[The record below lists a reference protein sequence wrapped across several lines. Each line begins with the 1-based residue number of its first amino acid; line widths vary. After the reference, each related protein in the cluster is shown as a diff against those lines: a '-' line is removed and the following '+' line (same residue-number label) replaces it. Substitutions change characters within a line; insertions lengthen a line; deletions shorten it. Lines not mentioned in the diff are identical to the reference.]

1 MKLVRYGEPGQ
12 EKPAMLDN
20 EGRLRDLSA
29 QITDIGP
36 VTLNPATLQKLLTV
50 KPADLPLVTGDP
62 RIGPCVG
69 SVGKIVAIGLNY
81 ADHAAE
87 AGMEVPA
94 DIPMFMKA
102 TSSICGPNDDI
113 FIPKGAK
120 KVDWEIEIGVVI
132 GTKATNVAEADALQY
147 VAGYCVVNDV
157 SERDFQLN
165 NGTQW
170 SKGKG
175 CDTFGPLGPW
185 LVTKDEIADPQ
196 NLALWT
202 IVNGKKMQNG
212 STKNMVNGV
221 AKLIAYA
228 SRFMSLLPGDII
240 STGTPAGV
248 GGGMKPAVFLKA
260 GDVVVAGV
268 EGLGE
273 QRQIVSD
280 PWA

>member
-1 MKLVRYGEPGQ
+1 MKLVRFGAPGQ
-12 EKPAMLDN
+12 EKPAMLDA
-20 EGRLRDLSA
+20 EGQLRDLSS

-36 VTLNPATLQKLLTV
+36 DTLSPAVLQKLSSAKV
-50 KPADLPLVTGDP
+50 ADFPLVTGSP

-69 SVGKIVAIGLNY
+69 GVGKIVAIGLNY

-87 AGMEVPA
+87 AGMEIPD

-113 FIPKGAK
+113 HIPKGAT
-120 KVDWEIEIGVVI
+120 KVDWEIELGVVI
-132 GTKATNVAEADALQY
+132 GTKATNVTEADAMNH

-185 LVTKDEIADPQ
+185 LVTKDEIEDPQ
-196 NLALWT
+196 NLGLWT
-202 IVNGKKMQNG
+202 VVNGKKMQDGN
-212 STKNMVNGV
+212 TKNMVNGV

-228 SRFMSLLPGDII
+228 SRFMSLLPGDIV

-248 GGGMKPAVFLKA
+248 GGGMKPPVFLKA
-260 GDVVVAGV
+260 GDEVVASV

-273 QRQIVSD
+273 QRQIVTD
-280 PWA
+280 PLN